1 MPASDVTIS
10 VSFEAAK
17 KETADAETKTTGSE
31 TETEKKETEEVKEEV
46 KANIFDEFFD
56 INRVT
61 F

>member
-31 TETEKKETEEVKEEV
+31 TETEEVKEEV

-56 INRVT
+56 KKRDLK
-61 F
+61 